1 MAQESRPQDVGHRRC
16 AHRRAGVAGV
26 GLLDAIHRE
35 RSDGVDRQ
43 LVDLRRHRLNRTN
56 APSTERWHRGRIAT
70 IGIVTAPTP
79 VAPVRLPPP
88 RVIVLGDLVLDVVLQ
103 ASAPIETGTDV
114 PGRVE
119 IRQGGSAANVARWLA
134 RLGTR
139 SQLVCAIGRDGAG
152 RSLVAQLRRDDVT
165 VHAVRIAGYRT
176 GRIGVLV
183 APSGE
188 RSFVADRRAATRM
201 EPDDLHADWFDGVD
215 LLHLPAYS
223 LLVEPLG
230 SAGVRAVELT
240 RARGSRGAR
249 VSVDLASVGPLLAH
263 GRREARELVARIQPD
278 IVFATESEAEA
289 LMGRAPEG
297 LLEHA
302 HVAVIKRGP
311 RGARVF
317 ARDETPTEPPLRFDI
332 ATTPVAAEDTT
343 GAGDAFDAGFI
354 AGWLAALRTGH
365 GGTDAL
371 HRATM
376 AGHRA
381 AARHLRSPRTE
392 LPPG

>member
-1 MAQESRPQDVGHRRC
+1 
-16 AHRRAGVAGV
+16 
-26 GLLDAIHRE
+26 
-35 RSDGVDRQ
+35 
-43 LVDLRRHRLNRTN
+43 
-56 APSTERWHRGRIAT
+56 
-70 IGIVTAPTP
+70 VTAPAPTS
-79 VAPVRLPPP
+79 PVRITPP
-88 RVIVLGDLVLDVVLQ
+88 RVLVLGDLVLDVVLR
-103 ASAPIETGTDV
+103 ADAPIETGTDV

-134 RLGTR
+134 RLGAR
-139 SQLVCAIGRDGAG
+139 SSLVCAIGRDGAG

-165 VHAVRIAGYRT
+165 VHAVRVAGHRT

-201 EPDDLHADWFDGVD
+201 EPDDLRTDWFDGVE
-215 LLHLPAYS
+215 LIHLPAYS

-240 RARGSRGAR
+240 RARGAHGAL

-263 GRREARELVARIQPD
+263 GRREARALVARLKPD
-278 IVFATESEAEA
+278 LVFATEPEAEA
-289 LMGRAPEG
+289 LLGRHAPEG
-297 LLEHA
+297 LLDDTK
-302 HVAVIKRGP
+302 VAVIKRGP

-317 ARDETPTEPPLRFDI
+317 ARDDRGAAGEAPLQFDV
-332 ATTPVAAEDTT
+332 ATAPVTADDTT

-354 AGWLAALRTGH
+354 AGWLGAMRGGHTGA
-365 GGTDAL
+365 GAL
-371 HRATM
+371 HRATI

>member
-1 MAQESRPQDVGHRRC
+1 M
-16 AHRRAGVAGV
+16 
-26 GLLDAIHRE
+26 
-35 RSDGVDRQ
+35 
-43 LVDLRRHRLNRTN
+43 
-56 APSTERWHRGRIAT
+56 
-70 IGIVTAPTP
+70 TAPAPTS
-79 VAPVRLPPP
+79 PVRSAPP
-88 RVIVLGDLVLDVVLQ
+88 RVLVLGDLVLDVVLR

-134 RLGTR
+134 RLGAR

-152 RSLVAQLRRDDVT
+152 RSLVAQLRRDDVN
-165 VHAVRIAGYRT
+165 VRAIRVPGQRT

-188 RSFVADRRAATRM
+188 RSFVADRRAATRL
-201 EPDDLHADWFDGVD
+201 EPEDLKGEWFEGLD
-215 LLHLPAYS
+215 LIHLPAYS

-230 SAGVRAVELT
+230 SAGVRAVELA
-240 RARGSRGAR
+240 RARGARGVR
-249 VSVDLASVGPLLAH
+249 VSVDLASVGPLIAH
-263 GRREARELVARIQPD
+263 GRREAREVVTSLRPD
-278 IVFATESEAEA
+278 LLFATESEAEA
-289 LMGRAPEG
+289 LLGRHAPDA
-297 LLEHA
+297 LLDVA
-302 HVAVIKRGP
+302 AVAVIKRGP

-317 ARDETPTEPPLRFDI
+317 ARVDHGQAESEPPLQFDV
-332 ATTPVAAEDTT
+332 ATAPVPAADTT

-354 AGWLAALRTGH
+354 AGWLVALAGGH
-365 GGTDAL
+365 GGADAL
-371 HRATM
+371 HRATV

>member
-1 MAQESRPQDVGHRRC
+1 MTA
-16 AHRRAGVAGV
+16 
-26 GLLDAIHRE
+26 
-35 RSDGVDRQ
+35 
-43 LVDLRRHRLNRTN
+43 
-56 APSTERWHRGRIAT
+56 
-70 IGIVTAPTP
+70 TAPTS
-79 VAPVRLPPP
+79 PVRVAPP

-103 ASAPIETGTDV
+103 ASTPIETGTDV

-134 RLGTR
+134 RLGAR
-139 SQLVCAIGRDGAG
+139 SQLVCAVGRDGAG
-152 RSLVAQLRRDDVT
+152 RSLVAQLQRDDVR
-165 VHAVRIAGYRT
+165 VHAVRVAGHRT

-201 EPDDLHADWFDGVD
+201 EPDDLKPEWFDNVE

-230 SAGVRAVELT
+230 SAGVRAVELA
-240 RARGSRGAR
+240 RARGVRGVR

-263 GRREARELVARIQPD
+263 GRREARELVSRLKPD
-278 IVFATESEAEA
+278 LVFATESEAEA
-289 LMGRAPEG
+289 LLGRLGPEG
-297 LLEHA
+297 LLA
-302 HVAVIKRGP
+302 DARVVVIKRGP
-311 RGARVF
+311 RGARVLT
-317 ARDETPTEPPLRFDI
+317 RDEGAAPEEPPLVFDV
-332 ATTPVAAEDTT
+332 ATTPVVAEDTT
-343 GAGDAFDAGFI
+343 GAGDSFDAGFI
-354 AGWLAALRTGH
+354 AGWLTALRTGH
-365 GGTDAL
+365 SGTDAL

-376 AGHRA
+376 AGHRT

>member
-1 MAQESRPQDVGHRRC
+1 M
-16 AHRRAGVAGV
+16 
-26 GLLDAIHRE
+26 L
-35 RSDGVDRQ
+35 
-43 LVDLRRHRLNRTN
+43 
-56 APSTERWHRGRIAT
+56 
-70 IGIVTAPTP
+70 
-79 VAPVRLPPP
+79 
-88 RVIVLGDLVLDVVLQ
+88 VLGDLVLDVVMQ
-103 ASAPIETGTDV
+103 ASAPIESGTDV

-134 RLGTR
+134 RLGIR

-152 RSLVAQLRRDDVT
+152 RSLVAQLQRDGVS
-165 VHAVRIAGYRT
+165 VRAIRVAGHRT

-201 EPDDLHADWFDGVD
+201 EAKDLKGEWFDNLD
-215 LLHLPAYS
+215 LIHLPAYS
-223 LLVEPLG
+223 LLIEPLG
-230 SAGVRAVELT
+230 SASVRAVELA
-240 RARGSRGAR
+240 RARGARGVR

-263 GRREARELVARIQPD
+263 GRREARDLVSRLQPD
-278 IVFATESEAEA
+278 VVFATEPEAEA
-289 LMGRAPEG
+289 LLGRHAPEG
-297 LLEHA
+297 LLTDA
-302 HVAVIKRGP
+302 RVAVIKRGS

-317 ARDETPTEPPLRFDI
+317 ARDDRASTDEPLRFDV
-332 ATTPVAAEDTT
+332 ATSTIPTEDTT

-354 AGWLAALRTGH
+354 SGWLGALGSGH
-365 GGTDAL
+365 AGTDAL
-371 HRATM
+371 HRATI

>member
-1 MAQESRPQDVGHRRC
+1 M
-16 AHRRAGVAGV
+16 
-26 GLLDAIHRE
+26 
-35 RSDGVDRQ
+35 
-43 LVDLRRHRLNRTN
+43 
-56 APSTERWHRGRIAT
+56 
-70 IGIVTAPTP
+70 
-79 VAPVRLPPP
+79 
-88 RVIVLGDLVLDVVLQ
+88 LGDLVLDVVLK
-103 ASAPIETGTDV
+103 ASAPIESGTDI

-134 RLGTR
+134 RLGAR

-152 RSLVAQLRRDDVT
+152 RSLVAQLRRDNVT
-165 VHAVRIAGYRT
+165 VRAIRIAGHRT

-201 EPDDLHADWFDGVD
+201 EAKDLKADWFDD
-215 LLHLPAYS
+215 LDLIHLPAYS

-230 SAGVRAVELT
+230 TAGVRAVELA
-240 RARGSRGAR
+240 RARGARDVR

-263 GRREARELVARIQPD
+263 GRREARELVARVRPD
-278 IVFATESEAEA
+278 LIFATEPEAEA
-289 LMGRAPEG
+289 LLGRHAPEG
-297 LLEHA
+297 LLDHA
-302 HVAVIKRGP
+302 AVAVIKRGA

-317 ARDETPTEPPLRFDI
+317 ARIDHGQSEPEPPLQFDV
-332 ATTPVAAEDTT
+332 ATSAVAAEDTT

-354 AGWLAALRTGH
+354 AGWLGALGSGH
-365 GGTDAL
+365 VGADAL
-371 HRATM
+371 HRATI

-381 AARHLRSPRTE
+381 AARHLRGPRTE

>member
-1 MAQESRPQDVGHRRC
+1 V
-16 AHRRAGVAGV
+16 
-26 GLLDAIHRE
+26 L
-35 RSDGVDRQ
+35 
-43 LVDLRRHRLNRTN
+43 
-56 APSTERWHRGRIAT
+56 
-70 IGIVTAPTP
+70 
-79 VAPVRLPPP
+79 
-88 RVIVLGDLVLDVVLQ
+88 VLGDLVLDVVMQ
-103 ASAPIETGTDV
+103 ASAPIESGTDV

-134 RLGTR
+134 RLGIR

-152 RSLVAQLRRDDVT
+152 RSLAAQLQRDGVN
-165 VHAVRIAGYRT
+165 VRAIRVAGHRT

-201 EPDDLHADWFDGVD
+201 EAKDLKGEWFDNLD
-215 LLHLPAYS
+215 LIHLPAYS

-230 SAGVRAVELT
+230 SAGIRAVELA
-240 RARGSRGAR
+240 RARGARGVR

-263 GRREARELVARIQPD
+263 GRREARDLVARLQPD
-278 IVFATESEAEA
+278 VVFATEPEAEA
-289 LMGRAPEG
+289 LLGRHAPEG
-297 LLEHA
+297 LLA
-302 HVAVIKRGP
+302 NARVAVIKRGS

-317 ARDETPTEPPLRFDI
+317 ARDDRDAAGEPLRFDV
-332 ATTPVAAEDTT
+332 ATSAIQAEDTT

-354 AGWLAALRTGH
+354 AGWLGALGSGH
-365 GGTDAL
+365 AGTDAL
-371 HRATM
+371 HRATI

-381 AARHLRSPRTE
+381 AARHLKSPRTE

>member
-1 MAQESRPQDVGHRRC
+1 M
-16 AHRRAGVAGV
+16 
-26 GLLDAIHRE
+26 
-35 RSDGVDRQ
+35 
-43 LVDLRRHRLNRTN
+43 
-56 APSTERWHRGRIAT
+56 
-70 IGIVTAPTP
+70 TAPAPTS
-79 VAPVRLPPP
+79 PVRPAPP
-88 RVIVLGDLVLDVVLQ
+88 RVLVLGDLVLDVVLR
-103 ASAPIETGTDV
+103 ASAPIESGTDV

-134 RLGTR
+134 RLGVR
-139 SQLVCAIGRDGAG
+139 SQLVCAVGRDGAG

-165 VHAVRIAGYRT
+165 VRAIRVAGHRT

-188 RSFVADRRAATRM
+188 RSFVADRRAATRL
-201 EPDDLHADWFDGVD
+201 EPEDLKAEWFDDLD
-215 LLHLPAYS
+215 LIHLPAYS

-240 RARGSRGAR
+240 RARGAHG
-249 VSVDLASVGPLLAH
+249 VKLSVDLASVGPLLTH
-263 GRREARELVARIQPD
+263 GRREARELVATLKPD
-278 IVFATESEAEA
+278 LVFATEPEAEA
-289 LMGRAPEG
+289 LLGRHAPEG
-297 LLEHA
+297 LLDHA
-302 HVAVIKRGP
+302 AVAVIKRGS

-317 ARDETPTEPPLRFDI
+317 ARVDHGQDEPEPPIRFDI

-354 AGWLAALRTGH
+354 AGWLGALASGH
-365 GGTDAL
+365 AGADAL

-381 AARHLRSPRTE
+381 AARQLRIPRTE

>member
-1 MAQESRPQDVGHRRC
+1 V
-16 AHRRAGVAGV
+16 
-26 GLLDAIHRE
+26 
-35 RSDGVDRQ
+35 
-43 LVDLRRHRLNRTN
+43 LRL
-56 APSTERWHRGRIAT
+56 AT
-70 IGIVTAPTP
+70 IRAVTASAPTS
-79 VAPVRLPPP
+79 PVRLPRS
-88 RVIVLGDLVLDVVLQ
+88 RVLVLGDLVLDVVLR
-103 ASAPIETGTDV
+103 AAAPIESGTDV

-119 IRQGGSAANVARWLA
+119 IRQGGSAANCARWLA
-134 RLGTR
+134 RLGVR
-139 SQLVCAIGRDGAG
+139 SSLVCAVGRDGAG

-165 VHAVRIAGYRT
+165 VRAVRVAGHRT

-201 EPDDLHADWFDGVD
+201 EPGDLKPEWFDGIE
-215 LLHLPAYS
+215 LIHLPAYS

-240 RARGSRGAR
+240 RTRGARGAR
-249 VSVDLASVGPLLAH
+249 VSIDLASVGPLLAH
-263 GRREARELVARIQPD
+263 GRREARDLVARLQPD
-278 IVFATESEAEA
+278 VVFATESEAEA
-289 LMGRAPEG
+289 LLGRSPEA
-297 LLEHA
+297 LLDIA
-302 HVAVIKRGP
+302 AVAVIKRGS

-317 ARDETPTEPPLRFDI
+317 ARVDHGQGEAEPPLRFDI

-354 AGWLAALRTGH
+354 AGWLGALAGGH
-365 GGTDAL
+365 GGADAL
-371 HRATM
+371 HRATI

-381 AARHLRSPRTE
+381 AARQLKSVKQE

>member
-1 MAQESRPQDVGHRRC
+1 V
-16 AHRRAGVAGV
+16 
-26 GLLDAIHRE
+26 L
-35 RSDGVDRQ
+35 
-43 LVDLRRHRLNRTN
+43 
-56 APSTERWHRGRIAT
+56 
-70 IGIVTAPTP
+70 
-79 VAPVRLPPP
+79 
-88 RVIVLGDLVLDVVLQ
+88 VLGDLVLDVVLR
-103 ASAPIETGTDV
+103 ASAPIESGTDI

-134 RLGTR
+134 RLGAR

-165 VHAVRIAGYRT
+165 VRAIRVAGHRT

-188 RSFVADRRAATRM
+188 RSFVADRRAATLM
-201 EPDDLHADWFDGVD
+201 TADDLKAEWFDGLD
-215 LLHLPAYS
+215 LIHLPAYS
-223 LLVEPLG
+223 LLVEPLS
-230 SAGVRAVELT
+230 SAGVRAVEL
-240 RARGSRGAR
+240 ARSRGARGVR

-263 GRREARELVARIQPD
+263 GRREARDLVSRLQPD
-278 IVFATESEAEA
+278 LVFATESEAEA
-289 LMGRAPEG
+289 LLGRHAPEG
-297 LLEHA
+297 LLGDA
-302 HVAVIKRGP
+302 RVAVIKRGP

-317 ARDETPTEPPLRFDI
+317 ARDDRDSAGEPLRFDI
-332 ATTPVAAEDTT
+332 ATSAIAAEDTT

-354 AGWLAALRTGH
+354 SGWLG
-365 GGTDAL
+365 AL
-371 HRATM
+371 HRATL